1 MNFCNLLRTIRI
13 RLGYKINDAAI
24 ACGIGTC
31 NLCAY
36 ETGQAKPS
44 ISTLFKFEAAYDL
57 PHGVLIDMFDEKDK
71 RKIYVSYHLHNSRD
85 GAELLP
91 SVEYTRKVVSEIC
104 KNILQQ
110 HKDILILS
118 PVHAFGFFPTEADQS
133 KILEQCQAL
142 LELADELW
150 VYGDWQHSEKSKKEI
165 KYAEILK
172 IPVSYVNTNLNM
184 KG

>member
-1 MNFCNLLRTIRI
+1 M
-13 RLGYKINDAAI
+13 RLGYTTSDAAA
-24 ACGIGTC
+24 ACGVGAC
-31 NLCAY
+31 NLWAW
-36 ETGQAKPS
+36 ETGRAKPS

-85 GAELLP
+85 GAKLLP

-150 VYGDWQHSEKSKKEI
+150 VYGDWCSSEGCQTEI
-165 KYAEILK
+165 RYAETLK
-172 IPVSYVNTNLNM
+172 IPVKYFQQINE
-184 KG
+184 